1 MLYTLSSALI
11 GLLCGL
17 LSGLGVGGGSLL
29 VLYLTCLGGV
39 SPEAARGVNLLFF
52 LPTAFVALLLHAK
65 NRCVVWSVAIPAAV
79 AGCLAGGLL
88 AWFAAGLNSGILRYA
103 FGTYLL
109 ATGMWELLSALRKTE
124 SA

>member
-1 MLYTLSSALI
+1 MPLWDFPSKST
-11 GLLCGL
+11 
-17 LSGLGVGGGSLL
+17 GVGCHCLL
-29 VLYLTCLGGV
+29 H
-39 SPEAARGVNLLFF
+39 PWINLLFF

-124 SA
+124 YD